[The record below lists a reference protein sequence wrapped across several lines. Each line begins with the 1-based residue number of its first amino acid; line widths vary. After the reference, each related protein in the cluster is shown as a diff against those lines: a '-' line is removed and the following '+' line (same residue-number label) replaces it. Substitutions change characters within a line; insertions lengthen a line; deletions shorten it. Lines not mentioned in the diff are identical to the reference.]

1 MTDETILQAVAP
13 LQAQAARRVQP
24 ASPAKVAAETMVVDA
39 VATMATEAK
48 AVDAVAT
55 AGAGDQVA
63 DVAGPVAVVLVV
75 LVAVAPVLQE
85 GDLAVDLVVTKE
97 AAGDEKAPL

>member
-1 MTDETILQAVAP
+1 
-13 LQAQAARRVQP
+13 
-24 ASPAKVAAETMVVDA
+24 MVVDA

-75 LVAVAPVLQE
+75 LVAVAPALQE

-97 AAGDEKAPL
+97 EAGDEKAPS